1 MGYRIPTQG
10 LSSIAG
16 LRIVD
21 VLPSVVG
28 DTIILP
34 DEFTTQTGSDFDIDK
49 LYIARYNFDEEGNK
63 IEFKK

>member
-1 MGYRIPTQG
+1 MAMGYRIPTQG

-16 LRIVD
+16 LRIAD

-34 DEFTTQTGSDFDIDK
+34 DEFTTQTGSDFD
-49 LYIARYNFDEEGNK
+49 
-63 IEFKK
+63 